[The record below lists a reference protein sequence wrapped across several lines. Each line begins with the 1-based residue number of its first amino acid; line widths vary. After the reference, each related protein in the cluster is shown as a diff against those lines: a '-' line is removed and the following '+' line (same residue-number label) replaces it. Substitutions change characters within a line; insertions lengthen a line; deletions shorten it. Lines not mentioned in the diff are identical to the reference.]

1 MIWLS
6 RLKVLCVGIL
16 GLVSACHVGGSKM
29 QASEFFPAPVVSV
42 LEAILRGDEM
52 TARRLIEQDV
62 DLNIRDTEPPGA
74 TPLLWLVYETKNE
87 KAVQLAL
94 KLGADPNFKDGMGGN
109 GVSRVTGFKNS
120 VWLKMML
127 DAGGDPNSLNADEQ
141 PAIFNAI
148 GEAHWD
154 NIKLLVERGADLNL
168 TDGPGSNS
176 ALYGAYINQYEV
188 VYWLLQH
195 GADYKMRDSGGSD
208 LAFSV
213 EDSLSLMD
221 KSSPQYPW
229 AIKVK
234 QFLVDKGVKF
244 PPLTPAEVR
253 ERWARGEKV

>member
-1 MIWLS
+1 MS
-6 RLKVLCVGIL
+6 IL
-16 GLVSACHVGGSKM
+16 TACQMGGNSM

-42 LEAILRGDEM
+42 LDAIQRGDET
-52 TARRLIEQDV
+52 TARRLMEQGV

-74 TPLLWLVYETKNE
+74 TPLLWLVNTRDE
-87 KAVQLAL
+87 KAIQLAL
-94 KLGADPNFKDGMGGN
+94 KLGVDPNLKFGTGGN
-109 GVSRVTGFKNS
+109 CVAMVAGSKYPNLLR
-120 VWLKMML
+120 MML
-127 DAGGDPNSLNADEQ
+127 DAGGNPNSLNGDHE

-188 VYWLLQH
+188 VDWLLQN

-234 QFLVDKGVKF
+234 QFLVDKGIQF

-253 ERWARGEKV
+253 ERWARGERI

>member
-6 RLKVLCVGIL
+6 RLKVLCVGVL
-16 GLVSACHVGGSKM
+16 GLLSACQVGGKSM
-29 QASEFFPAPVVSV
+29 QASEFFPAPVVKV
-42 LEAILRGDEM
+42 LDAIQRGDEAA
-52 TARRLIEQDV
+52 ARRQIEQGV
-62 DLNIRDTEPPGA
+62 NLNIQGEEGL
-74 TPLLWLVYETKNE
+74 TPLLWLVYETKDYR
-87 KAVQLAL
+87 AVKLAL
-94 KLGADPNFKDGMGGN
+94 KVGADPNYKN
-109 GVSRVTGFKNS
+109 GFGENIVSS
-120 VWLKMML
+120 VAGSKYPELLEVAL
-127 DAGGDPNSLNADEQ
+127 DAGGDPNSLGENGV

-148 GEAHWD
+148 GEARWAD
-154 NIKLLVERGADLNL
+154 IKLLVERGADLNL

-195 GADYKMRDSGGSD
+195 GADYRMRDSGGSD

-229 AIKVK
+229 ALKVK
-234 QFLVDKGVKF
+234 QFLVDKGIKF

-253 ERWARGEKV
+253 ERWAKGEKI

>member
-1 MIWLS
+1 
-6 RLKVLCVGIL
+6 
-16 GLVSACHVGGSKM
+16 M
-29 QASEFFPAPVVSV
+29 QASEFFPAPVVNV
-42 LEAILRGDEM
+42 LDAIQRGDEA
-52 TARRLIEQDV
+52 TARRQVEQGV
-62 DLNIRDTEPPGA
+62 DLNIQDEEGI
-74 TPLLWLVYETKNE
+74 TPLLWLILETKDY
-87 KAVQLAL
+87 KAVELAL
-94 KLGADPNFKDGMGGN
+94 KVGADPNYKDGFGDNAVCSVAGSKYPELLKVVLDTGGN
-109 GVSRVTGFKNS
+109 
-120 VWLKMML
+120 
-127 DAGGDPNSLNADEQ
+127 PNSLDRNGE

-148 GEAHWD
+148 GEARWAD
-154 NIKLLVERGADLNL
+154 IKLLVEHGADLNL

-208 LAFSV
+208 LAYSV

-234 QFLVDKGVKF
+234 QFLIDKGVKF

>member
-1 MIWLS
+1 
-6 RLKVLCVGIL
+6 
-16 GLVSACHVGGSKM
+16 M

-42 LEAILRGDEM
+42 LDAIQRGDEA
-52 TARRLIEQDV
+52 TAHRLIEQGV
-62 DLNIRDTEPPGA
+62 NLNIRDTEPPGV
-74 TPLLWLVYETKNE
+74 TPLLWLVYETKDE
-87 KAVQLAL
+87 KAIQLAL
-94 KLGADPNFKDGMGGN
+94 KLGADPNFKFGTGGN
-109 GVSRVTGFKNS
+109 CVAMVAGSKYPNLLR
-120 VWLKMML
+120 MML
-127 DAGGDPNSLNADEQ
+127 DAGGDPNSLNGDHE

-148 GEAHWD
+148 GEARWTD
-154 NIKLLVERGADLNL
+154 IKLLVERGADLNL

-195 GADYKMRDSGGSD
+195 GADYRMRDSGGSD

-229 AIKVK
+229 ALKVK
-234 QFLVDKGVKF
+234 QFLVDKGIKF

-253 ERWARGEKV
+253 EHWARGKKI